1 LHLCKVRHLSGT
13 REAIVTFPSCLSLRT
28 ASPRRPVP
36 RVRYFSAA
44 AEAIAVQASKAAQ
57 PALFSETVASQVTDF
72 LKHGFVLIRMPKKN
86 ELNAQYNV
94 EAVKRVHKDIQTNFT
109 DTFESWDYKFWRM
122 FHSVNSPAL
131 RHSIALP
138 MTLSLRSLLD
148 GAISYIRPFLDSQ
161 LPNKNSPLV
170 ELSAVLS
177 LPGATAQAV
186 HTDILFPRCDV
197 SSDQTLILTAMLALQ
212 DISLQNGPTF
222 VYSGSHAKEFH
233 KRHRRHVQSGDDAHY
248 DSYGDIVHE
257 GYLGHGENDI
267 TDGRVDEEE
276 DEDENYV
283 PPVPFYAELKCGDL
297 LLFDAKLFHFG
308 GANASEHS
316 RDLLSWSFQKP
327 AYAAFYTQEQS
338 PIINGFTYHIKKE
351 LKSAL
356 VLQDFQPKQR

>member
-1 LHLCKVRHLSGT
+1 MTSS
-13 REAIVTFPSCLSLRT
+13 SCLSLLMT
-28 ASPRRPVP
+28 SPRLRYVP
-36 RVRYFSAA
+36 GVRHFSAA
-44 AEAIAVQASKAAQ
+44 AEAIAAQASKIAQ

-72 LKHGFVLIRMPKKN
+72 LRNGFVLIRMPKKN

-94 EAVKRVHKDIQTNFT
+94 EAVEGVHKEIRTTFT
-109 DTFESWDYKFWRM
+109 DTVESWDYKFWRM
-122 FHSVNSPAL
+122 FHSVNSPTL

-138 MTLSLRSLLD
+138 MTLPLRSLLD
-148 GAISYIRPFLDSQ
+148 GAIGYIRPFLDSQ

-170 ELSAVLS
+170 ELSAVFS

-212 DISLQNGPTF
+212 DITLQNGPTF

-233 KRHRRHVQSGDDAHY
+233 IRHRRHVQSGDDRHY
-248 DSYGDIVHE
+248 DSYGDLVHE
-257 GYLGHGENDI
+257 GYMGHGENDI

-276 DEDENYV
+276 DEVENYV

-327 AYAAFYTQEQS
+327 AYAAFCTEEHS
-338 PIINGFTYHIKKE
+338 PVIDGFTYHISKK
-351 LKSAL
+351 LQNTL
-356 VLQDFQPKQR
+356 VLQDFKPKPK